1 MIRAGLRTCPFSMG
15 SLVRCDDW
23 RRIDMSDWIVMLGLG
38 VLLIVLGISNRKGNI
53 SSLHRYHRKRVSEED
68 RIPFG
73 KLVGTG
79 TIIIGIA
86 LMVSGVLSYL
96 SVRCEQEMFIL
107 IGNIVTGA
115 GLVVGLGLNFYAM
128 FKYNKGIF

>member
-1 MIRAGLRTCPFSMG
+1 
-15 SLVRCDDW
+15 
-23 RRIDMSDWIVMLGLG
+23 MSDWIVMLGLG
-38 VLLIVLGISNRKGNI
+38 VLMIVLGISNRKGNI

-86 LMVSGVLSYL
+86 LLVSGVLSYL
-96 SVRCEQEMFIL
+96 SVHYEQEMFIL

>member
-1 MIRAGLRTCPFSMG
+1 
-15 SLVRCDDW
+15 
-23 RRIDMSDWIVMLGLG
+23 MSDWIVMLGLG
-38 VLLIVLGISNRKGNI
+38 LLLIVLGISNRKGNI

-86 LMVSGVLSYL
+86 LLGSGVLSCL
-96 SVRCEQEMFIL
+96 AMRLEQEMYVL
-107 IGNIVTGA
+107 IGNIVLGI
-115 GLVVGLGLNFYAM
+115 GFVIGLGLNFYAM